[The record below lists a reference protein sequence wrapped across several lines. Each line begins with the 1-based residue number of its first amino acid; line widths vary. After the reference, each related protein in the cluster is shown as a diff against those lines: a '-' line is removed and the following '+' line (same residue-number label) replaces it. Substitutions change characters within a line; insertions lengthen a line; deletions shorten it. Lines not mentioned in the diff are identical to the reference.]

1 MTDSRLTPEE
11 QAFLAETGLRP
22 DDLAPL
28 VADAPPL
35 PADALD
41 RIRRRAREKAG
52 IDGGSGLPA
61 AVPVPEAGAAPARA
75 FRRRTGRWLAAAAAA
90 LLLTAATAA
99 LAYPEQAVAAIERLV
114 RLVPGIGLTETDG
127 ETWVLPEPVT
137 VERDGVR
144 VTVEGFVS
152 DPEGARL
159 QLRVRW
165 PPPAEPVKAVTDRAA
180 DPPEL
185 RLPDGTAV
193 QRRTGYL
200 AGGST
205 VMVGSYD
212 YGALPAGTRAVV
224 VVLPYLAGT
233 SGPVEVPLTLVNA
246 AEAGLAEGRPGDW
259 SEENR
264 GIQVGVSHW
273 AAADDRIV
281 LSLDARLPDGTTVT
295 GYRQWVSPGRWVEP
309 QLTDDRGRTYPLSDF
324 ESQLSVTQGRAVF
337 WGPLAPDATRLTFT
351 VPYLQLTD
359 YDAEAR
365 LTVPLDQLPEGQPL
379 RLDQELQ
386 LGRVRFTVRTVTR
399 LDEDTFRFSL
409 DLGTEEDGVLLETV
423 SVRPPILGN
432 GPTGW
437 SAEGNADTGQMVLDV
452 DYRRPPSRTLQIV
465 FSWPR
470 YRVRG
475 DWQVEL
481 PVPGERSRDE

>member
-99 LAYPEQAVAAIERLV
+99 LAYPEQALAAIQRLV

-152 DPEGARL
+152 DREGARL
-159 QLRVRW
+159 RFRVQW
-165 PPPAEPVKAVTDRAA
+165 PPLSDGAKAITRRAA

-185 RLPDGTAV
+185 RLPDGASV
-193 QRRTGYL
+193 LKGTGSV
-200 AGGST
+200 AGSET
-205 VMVGSYD
+205 DMVGSYV
-212 YGALPAGTRAVV
+212 YAPLPAGTREVV
-224 VVLPYLAGT
+224 VVLPYLARA
-233 SGPVEVPLTLVNA
+233 SGPVEIPLSLANA
-246 AEAGLAEGRPGDW
+246 AEAGLAEGRPGSW
-259 SEENR
+259 SGESR

-273 AAADDRIV
+273 AAAGDRIV
-281 LSLDARLPDGTTVT
+281 LSLDARVPDGTTVS
-295 GYRQWVSPGRWVEP
+295 GYRPWLSPGRWAGP
-309 QLTDDRGRTYPLSDF
+309 TLTDDRGRIYPLNDF
-324 ESQLSVTQGRAVF
+324 ESQLTGTQGRAVF
-337 WGPLAPDATRLTFT
+337 RGPLAAGATRLTLT

-359 YDAEAR
+359 DAAEAR
-365 LTVPLDQLPEGQPL
+365 LTIPLDQLPEGQPL